1 MLDNITMTLPNI
13 SKNTFDRILNK
24 IQSVEIVKKNE
35 NVIKAKW
42 LNMMLVY
49 YPNSHSLEIK
59 NSIHK
64 LFNVIFGTGKPDN
77 STDFTLSQLN
87 RVADFIAE
95 TFEAEQNDIFIQ
107 GRFEFGVNIEIDG
120 FNPYNIIQRYLS
132 YKSVRTNP
140 FETIAGRRGKPK
152 QRCCYLS
159 DYRLKVYRK
168 NFLNGLDTRSE
179 KDVMRYE
186 VVTTELRMLRKISG
200 FRKITLR
207 DIVGKQFWERLI
219 NYTLITHD
227 KIQKIPL
234 VESGISKPDLEMIT
248 LYCSPIHYFD
258 LKRILTE
265 GALKQDRQKQKEIYE
280 KWNKAESNIHVQ
292 IREIIKQK
300 MEYLISN

>member
-1 MLDNITMTLPNI
+1 
-13 SKNTFDRILNK
+13 
-24 IQSVEIVKKNE
+24 
-35 NVIKAKW
+35 
-42 LNMMLVY
+42 
-49 YPNSHSLEIK
+49 
-59 NSIHK
+59 
-64 LFNVIFGTGKPDN
+64 VIFGTGKPDN
-77 STDFTLSQLN
+77 STNFTLSQLN
-87 RVADFIAE
+87 CIADFIAE
-95 TFEAEQNDIFIQ
+95 TFETKPNDISIQ
-107 GRFEFGVNIEIDG
+107 GRFEFGLNIEIDG

-140 FETIAGRRGKPK
+140 FETIGGRRGKPK

-168 NFLNGLDTRSE
+168 NYLHGLDIRSE

-200 FRKITLR
+200 FRKITLS
-207 DIVGKQFWERLI
+207 DIVGNQFWERLI

-234 VESGISKPDLEMIT
+234 IDRGIPKTDLEMIT
-248 LYCSPIHYFD
+248 LYCSPNHYFD

-280 KWNKAESNIHVQ
+280 KWDKDERNIHVQ
-292 IREIIKQK
+292 IRERFKQK
-300 MEYLISN
+300 MEFLISN